1 VRAHVGAAETEPRE
15 AVVGRRVERGR
26 GRLDVGEEAAS
37 AASEPVADGDIADRG
52 GRRRGAHGGG
62 RVPRLDRRAGRR
74 PRRHLAGDAYQHF
87 RSRLELVDAICE
99 RFDENPAL
107 LAIREAVELPDADAA
122 LAETIAHAV
131 RFWSSEDS
139 ILGQLYGVVAIDPA
153 AQAFVKRQRADR
165 RGEMTRLV
173 RNLER
178 AGRLREGL
186 TEEGALSLLMVLTS
200 YETFCELRLAG
211 SADPA
216 ITGTLHV
223 TARTL
228 LLG

>member
-1 VRAHVGAAETEPRE
+1 MPTRAYRA
-15 AVVGRRVERGR
+15 RGR
-26 GRLDVGEEAAS
+26 TAKGDETRRKIKAAV
-37 AASEPVADGDIADRG
+37 AALMAEGAFHDSTVEQVAD
-52 GRRRGAHGGG
+52 
-62 RVPRLDRRAGRR
+62 RAGISRAT
-74 PRRHLAGDAYQHF
+74 LYQHF

-107 LAIREAVELPDADAA
+107 LAIRAAVELPDADAA

-131 RFWSSEDS
+131 RFWSSEDP

-153 AQAFVKRQRADR
+153 AEAFVKRQRADR
-165 RGEMTRLV
+165 HGEMTRLV

-178 AGRLREGL
+178 AGRLRGGL
-186 TEEGALSLLMVLTS
+186 TEDGALSLLMVLTS

-216 ITGTLHV
+216 ITDALHV
-223 TARTL
+223 TARTVL
-228 LLG
+228 LR

>member
-1 VRAHVGAAETEPRE
+1 MSSVTLAVIDVASRLHVMPARAHRA
-15 AVVGRRVERGR
+15 RGR
-26 GRLDVGEEAAS
+26 TAKGDETRRKITAAVAELMAEGAFHDS
-37 AASEPVADGDIADRG
+37 TVEQVAD
-52 GRRRGAHGGG
+52 
-62 RVPRLDRRAGRR
+62 RAGISRAT
-74 PRRHLAGDAYQHF
+74 LYQHF

-99 RFDENPAL
+99 RFDANPAL
-107 LAIREAVELPDADAA
+107 LAIRAAVGLPDADAA

-131 RFWSSEDS
+131 RFWSSEDP

-153 AQAFVKRQRADR
+153 AQAFVERQRADR

-178 AGRLREGL
+178 AGRLRDGL
-186 TEEGALSLLMVLTS
+186 TEESGLPLLMVLTS

-216 ITGTLHV
+216 ITHALHV